1 MSSSTRGVPAID
13 GNATSVEGDQHAV
26 LALQRGLL
34 VSNRDEPGSG
44 VGLLQVVVE
53 IPEPL
58 DTEAMTIA
66 WQHAARRH
74 AILRTAFAR
83 QPDKTLVQRIAP
95 TAEVPVTCLDGSALD
110 HGCER
115 FRTVDPS
122 REFDIGRPPLVR
134 VALVRQAPQ
143 RYTMVLSAHHAILDD
158 RSLHLLLTEVF
169 AEYAALRN
177 GATYQAPPRRPFQDF
192 VAWAAARDPGVDRQF
207 WRSRLAGLSLPTALP
222 LRAESS
228 APPDR
233 PASVREISATVDA
246 ATAQALSAAAQA
258 CGVPL
263 STLTT
268 AAWAVLLHRYSGA
281 DQVVFGAVRS
291 CRHGTIDGAGQIVGM
306 MINTLP
312 MRIDVAPDRLVR
324 DWLVDVRAQLDGTR
338 AHQLAPL
345 PDIRQ
350 WAGLPPTT
358 SLFDSTLRYE
368 HRDLQS
374 ALAAT
379 VPDWGERT
387 AQVHRQPSTPVT
399 VCVYGGPVLRI
410 VLQHDRHRLAEDAAD
425 RMLRHLTTCLTGIAT
440 GLDAPVAALPLLS
453 PAELR
458 QLTAEWASG
467 APPGPTDATIAERF
481 AEQVRGAPDAIAVT
495 GPDGTL
501 TYAELDAQAN
511 RLARLLVGRGVGT
524 DTPVAVAVPRSVRL
538 VVALLAVVKAGGA
551 YLPIDP
557 ADPPARTRRILATA
571 GDPLALTVSGRTGLP
586 DGYPALRLD
595 TMDAE
600 LAALPPSA
608 VPCPAHPDSLAYL
621 SHTSGSTGEPKG
633 VAVPHRAVLRLVQ
646 RPDYLRLGPD
656 ETVLQLAPV
665 AFDAATLEIWG
676 SLLTGAR
683 LVLAPSGVTAGEAER
698 GEGSDHLAA
707 PAAAPV
713 GPDELARLLRTEQIS
728 VLWLTAG
735 LFHQVVER
743 DPSCLAGVGQ
753 VLAGG
758 DVLAPDAVRTVLRTR
773 PGQPL
778 VNGYG
783 PTENTTFTCCHRMTD
798 PATVGESVPIGRP
811 VPGTTVYVLDQRLRP
826 VPVGVPGEL
835 YTGGDGLARGYLGRP
850 ALTASRFVADPF
862 SDRPGARMYRTGD
875 RVRWRSDGTLEFLG
889 RVDRQVKI
897 RGFRVEPAEVEA
909 VLRAHPQVGEVVVT
923 VDGTGERRRLVAYLT
938 ATAGAAPPAPTEL
951 ARYAAERLPPHLRP
965 AGYLVLPTMPLN
977 RNGKVDR
984 AQLPPPNAVVPI
996 GQSADHAEPPLTDPV
1011 QVELAAIW
1019 SDLLDVAVSRA
1030 SDDFFELGGNSLL
1043 ATRLAFLAA
1052 DRFGVDLPVQAVYD
1066 RRGLAALAAEID
1078 RRRGAGRGTTTITA
1092 RDRSA
1097 YRQPDEPTGHVSPTP
1112 GPWRLWRWVGLRA
1125 AGFSVDPLIRLGDP
1139 THLAVT
1145 DTLLDSEDRVERTR
1159 RALIDRLHRAR
1170 RAAPADQR
1178 SRWNRAERQVRR
1190 GDLPDPMPDDPE
1202 LSRLRAD
1209 FAEALRRL
1217 AADQAAFARSH
1228 QRAAD
1233 RRSAEL
1239 RSAAADPRFREA
1251 VTWQNRHALRTG
1263 VDPLLSGAAHGSK
1276 HRQHEALVATYLQR
1290 YCAKNDTIGF
1300 FGPVGWATVTADRP
1314 AAGDP
1319 PLRIRHGATPL
1330 ATRTVYFEN
1339 WAVSELADAL
1349 AQREPAL
1356 RPSLVPRRL
1365 PYLSIV
1371 GDQLH
1376 QPLTP
1381 PTTLPAAQARLLAA
1395 CDGTRSAGE
1404 IAADL
1409 VADPTVP
1416 VRTPEE
1422 VYRLLAELRDARRV
1436 TWSLEVPKEDLRPE
1450 RAVRDRLSAVPDP
1463 AASAP
1468 ALAALDELES
1478 ARDAVAAAAGDPER
1492 LDAALGTLERTF
1504 TSLTGAT
1511 PTRRA
1516 GGVYAG
1522 RTLVYEDCRSSTQ
1535 VELSPA
1541 LLGTLWPVL
1550 SLLLESARWFTF
1562 AGAALFRRACA
1573 ERYRELAARHGRAE
1587 VPFADFWLW
1596 ANDILFDLPEK
1607 LIAPVVRGLQE
1618 RWATILPDLTGQ
1630 RRVQV
1635 ELAAVE
1641 DRVRAAFA
1649 APRPGWVGAYQHS
1662 PDVMLAANGVDAIT
1676 RGDYHWVVGEVHPG
1690 VNTLRSAL
1698 FVAQHPRPQELLAA
1712 TAADLPGPRVVLAAT
1727 GEEGAAPSRLTDKLI
1742 TDRDLRLVFGHDSAG
1757 FDPRSS
1763 LAVADAD
1770 LLDRNGTLLV
1780 RSRDGRFELP
1790 LSEVVGEALML
1801 QLLQRFDP
1809 LSPAAHRP
1817 RITVDR
1823 VVIARESWRFRAADL
1838 DFAQSADEADR
1849 FRRVRRW
1856 QRERGLPRYVFV
1868 TTPVERK
1875 PFFVDF
1881 ASLAAVDGFA
1891 RAVRRTT
1898 TGAGD
1903 AAVLRLTE
1911 MLPDPEQL
1919 WLTSADGGRHTAE
1932 FRLVAVDTRV
1942 PPDAADRTEATRRKR
1957 AS

>member
-1 MSSSTRGVPAID
+1 MT
-13 GNATSVEGDQHAV
+13 
-26 LALQRGLL
+26 
-34 VSNRDEPGSG
+34 NRYEPGSG
-44 VGLLQVVVE
+44 VDLLQVVIE

-58 DTEAMTIA
+58 DHEAMTVA
-66 WQHAARRH
+66 WRHAARRH
-74 AILRTAFAR
+74 AVLRTAFDWR
-83 QPDKTLVQRIAP
+83 SDGTLIQRIDP
-95 TAEVPVTCLDGSALD
+95 TADVPVTRLDAPSD
-110 HGCER
+110 HDWER
-115 FRTVDPS
+115 FCTADRS
-122 REFDIGRPPLVR
+122 RDFDIGRPPLVR
-134 VALVRQAPQ
+134 VALVRRAAQ
-143 RYTMVLSAHHAILDD
+143 RHAMVLSAHHAILDG
-158 RSLHLLLTEVF
+158 RSLRLLLTEVF
-169 AEYAALRN
+169 AEYAALRD
-177 GATYQAPPRRPFQDF
+177 GRPYTAPIRRPFQDF
-192 VAWAAARDPGVDRQF
+192 VAWAAARDLTEDRRF
-207 WRSRLAGLSLPTALP
+207 WQDRLAGLSLPTPLP
-222 LRAESS
+222 LRPDST
-228 APPDR
+228 APRRD
-233 PASVREISATVDA
+233 PASIREISTTVDA
-246 ATAQALSAAAQA
+246 ATAQALSAAARE
-258 CGVPL
+258 CGVSL
-263 STLTT
+263 GTLVT
-268 AAWAVLLHRYSGA
+268 AAWAVLLHRYSGE
-281 DQVVFGAVRS
+281 DRVVFGAVRT
-291 CRHGTIDGAGQIVGM
+291 CRRGTIDGADEVIGL
-306 MINTLP
+306 MINTVP

-324 DWLVDVRAQLDGTR
+324 DWLVEVRAQLDATR

-350 WAGLPPTT
+350 WAGLPATT
-358 SLFDSTLRYE
+358 PLFDSTLMYE
-368 HRDLQS
+368 HRDLHHS
-374 ALAAT
+374 LAAT

-387 AQVHRQPSTPVT
+387 ARVHRHPSAAIT
-399 VCVYGGPVLRI
+399 VCVYGEPVPQIL
-410 VLQHDRHRLAEDAAD
+410 LYHDRRRLSEDAAD
-425 RMLRHLTTCLTGIAT
+425 RMLRHLTTCLAGIAT
-440 GLDAPVAALPLLS
+440 GLDAPVAALPLLT
-453 PAELR
+453 PEELR
-458 QLTAEWASG
+458 QLTTEWAVG
-467 APPGPTDATIAERF
+467 APPGPVDATIAERF
-481 AEQVRGAPDAIAVT
+481 AEQVRRTPDAVAVT
-495 GPDGTL
+495 ASDGTL

-511 RLARLLVGRGVGT
+511 RLARLLADRGVGA

-557 ADPPARTRRILATA
+557 GDPPARTRRILAAA
-571 GDPLALTVSGRTGLP
+571 GDPLALTVTGQAGLP

-595 TMDAE
+595 AMDAE
-600 LAALPPSA
+600 LAALPSSGF
-608 VPCPAHPDSLAYL
+608 PCPARPDSLAYL

-646 RPDYLRLGPD
+646 RPDYLRLGPG

-683 LVLAPSGVTAGEAER
+683 LVLAPSGVPAAEHDLR
-698 GEGSDHLAA
+698 TEDAA
-707 PAAAPV
+707 RPAAAPL
-713 GPDELARLLRTEQIS
+713 GPDELARLLRTERIS

-735 LFHQVVER
+735 LFHQLVER
-743 DPSCLAGVGQ
+743 DPACLAGVGQ

-773 PGQPL
+773 PGLPL

-798 PATVGESVPIGRP
+798 PADVGESVPIGRP

-850 ALTASRFVADPF
+850 GLTATRFVADPF
-862 SDRPGARMYRTGD
+862 SGRPGARMYRTGD
-875 RVRWRSDGTLEFLG
+875 RVRWRPDGTLEFLG

-909 VLRAHPQVGEVVVT
+909 VLRAHPQVGEAVVM

-938 ATAGAAPPAPTEL
+938 PAAGADAPQPTAL
-951 ARYAAERLPPHLRP
+951 AAYAAEHLPPHLRP
-965 AGYLVLPTMPLN
+965 AGYLVLPAMPLN
-977 RNGKVDR
+977 RNGKVER
-984 AQLPPPNAVVPI
+984 ADLPPPSTVAPV
-996 GQSADHAEPPLTDPV
+996 GHSADHREPPLADPT

-1019 SDLLDVAVSRA
+1019 SDLLGVAVSRA

-1052 DRFGVDLPVQAVYD
+1052 DRFGVDLPVRAVYD

-1078 RRRGAGRGTTTITA
+1078 RRRGTGRGTGAITA

-1097 YRQPDEPTGHVSPTP
+1097 YRQPGRPPVGSASRAGGAEPTGHVTPTP
-1112 GPWRLWRWVGLRA
+1112 GPWRMWRWLGLRA
-1125 AGFSVDPLIRLGDP
+1125 AGFSIEPLLRLGDP
-1139 THLAVT
+1139 AHLAAT
-1145 DTLLDSEDRVERTR
+1145 DALLDSEDRVEQTR
-1159 RALIDRLHRAR
+1159 RALIDGLHRAR

-1178 SRWNRAERQVRR
+1178 SRFNRAERHVRR
-1190 GDLPDPMPDDPE
+1190 GNLPDPMPDDPE
-1202 LSRLRAD
+1202 LARLRAE
-1209 FAEALRRL
+1209 FADALDRL
-1217 AADQAAFARSH
+1217 AANQAAFARSH
-1228 QRAAD
+1228 QRAAE

-1239 RSAAADPRFREA
+1239 RRAAVDPRFREA
-1251 VTWQNRHALRTG
+1251 VIWQNRHALRTG
-1263 VDPLLSGAAHGSK
+1263 VDPLLGGTAQHGSK

-1300 FGPVGWATVTADRP
+1300 FGPVGWATVTAERT
-1314 AAGDP
+1314 AGGP

-1339 WAVSELADAL
+1339 WTVSELADAL
-1349 AQREPAL
+1349 ARREPAL
-1356 RPSLVPRRL
+1356 RPWLIPRRL
-1365 PYLSIV
+1365 PYLTVV

-1376 QPLTP
+1376 LPLTP
-1381 PTTLPAAQARLLAA
+1381 PTTLPVAQARLLAA
-1395 CDGTRSAGE
+1395 CDGIRTAGE
-1404 IAADL
+1404 IAAAL

-1416 VRTPEE
+1416 VQTPEE

-1450 RAVRDRLSAVPDP
+1450 RAVRDRLSAVPDR

-1468 ALAALDELES
+1468 ALAALDELER

-1492 LDAALGTLERTF
+1492 LDRALDALERTF

-1522 RTLVYEDCRSSTQ
+1522 RTLVYEDCRSGTQ

-1541 LLGTLWPVL
+1541 LLATLWPVL

-1573 ERYRELAARHGRAE
+1573 ERYRELAARHGRPE

-1596 ANDILFDLPEK
+1596 ANDLLFDLPEK
-1607 LIAPVVRGLQE
+1607 LIAPVVRALQE

-1635 ELAAVE
+1635 ELAAIE
-1641 DRVRAAFA
+1641 EAARAAFT
-1649 APRPGWVGAYQHS
+1649 APRPGWIGAYQHS
-1662 PDVMLAANGVDAIT
+1662 PDVMLAADGLDAIA
-1676 RGDYHWVVGEVHPG
+1676 RGDYRWVVGEVHPG

-1698 FVAQHPRPQELLAA
+1698 FVAQHPDPQELLAL

-1727 GEEGAAPSRLTDKLI
+1727 GEEGGAPSRLTDKLI

-1757 FDPRSS
+1757 LDPRTA

-1770 LLDRNGTLLV
+1770 LLDRNGTLVV

-1809 LSPAAHRP
+1809 LPATDHRP
-1817 RITVDR
+1817 RITVDK
-1823 VVIARESWRFRAADL
+1823 VVVARESWRFRAVDL
-1838 DFAQSADEADR
+1838 EFAYVTDEADR
-1849 FRRVRRW
+1849 YRRIRRW
-1856 QRERGLPRYVFV
+1856 QRELGIPRYVFV

-1881 ASLAAVDGFA
+1881 ASLAAVDGLA
-1891 RAVRRTT
+1891 RAVRRTA
-1898 TGAGD
+1898 TGGGD
-1903 AAVLRLTE
+1903 QAVLRLTE
-1911 MLPDPEQL
+1911 MLPDPQQL
-1919 WLTSADGGRHTAE
+1919 WLTGPDGGRRTAE
-1932 FRLVAVDTRV
+1932 FRLVAADTRV
-1942 PPDAADRTEATRRKR
+1942 PGEATGRADATRRKR
-1957 AS
+1957 ES